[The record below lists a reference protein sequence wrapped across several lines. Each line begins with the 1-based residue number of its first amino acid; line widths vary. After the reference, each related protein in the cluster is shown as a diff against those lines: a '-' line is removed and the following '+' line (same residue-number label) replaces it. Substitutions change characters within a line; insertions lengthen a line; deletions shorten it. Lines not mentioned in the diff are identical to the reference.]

1 SLIQAILLV
10 HNTMVERFMLL
21 SLWILLDSNLL
32 ALPVLA
38 VVQNEVQFYLYTRTT
53 LQDPEE
59 LQVNDD
65 SLLNNSKINFSKP
78 TRIFCH
84 GFTESY
90 TAEVSQSV
98 MKAYLKYEDCNVI
111 LINAQIPFARN
122 YLVAANNVLGV
133 GKYSAE
139 FVDYLVSKGM
149 PLSSLELIGMS
160 LGSQTMGIV
169 GASVKSGRIPK
180 IMAYEPAGP
189 LFHTRPE
196 SARLDKS
203 DADFVIVI
211 HTNWGFNGFFF
222 PCGHVDFWINDSPLF
237 QPGCSLWA
245 CASRRPSD
253 MINEL
258 CKKIFCSHF
267 FSHRLATY
275 AINNQTAF
283 PARKCTS
290 FTSYKNGYCD
300 KNDLQFVG
308 DQVYSKTTLQDPEEL
323 QVNNDSLLNN
333 SKINFSKPTKIF
345 CHGFTE
351 SYTAEVS
358 QSVMKAYL
366 KYEDCNVILINAQ
379 IPFARNYLLAAY
391 NILGV
396 GKYSAEFV
404 DYLVSKGMPLSSLE
418 LIGMSLGS
426 QTMGI
431 VGASVKSGRVPK
443 IMAYDPAGPL
453 FHIRPES
460 ARLDKSDADFV
471 IVIHTNWGF
480 NGFFFP
486 CGHVDFWINDSP
498 LFQPGCS
505 LWACASRRPTDIIN
519 ELFFCSHFFSH
530 RLATYAINNQT
541 AFLARKCTSFTS
553 YKNGDCDKN
562 DLQFVGDQVYSK

>member
-1 SLIQAILLV
+1 HNPLQPSPLRIGDDRLL
-10 HNTMVERFMLL
+10 
-21 SLWILLDSNLL
+21 
-32 ALPVLA
+32 
-38 VVQNEVQFYLYTRTT
+38 
-53 LQDPEE
+53 EE
-59 LQVNDD
+59 
-65 SLLNNSKINFSKP
+65 SHFNFSEP
-78 TRIFCH
+78 TVLFFH
-84 GFTESY
+84 AFFESY
-90 TAEVSQSV
+90 QATPATTI
-98 MKAYLKYEDCNVI
+98 KTAYLKYEDCNVI

-258 CKKIFCSHF
+258 FFCSHF